1 MITLVYVILVVLA
14 LVSLVNIAAIWLT
27 RKGLTQDENKNF
39 IPDVIEDK
47 VKSVKKEISDR
58 AKSVKKEL
66 GDVKD
71 AIKGKK

>member
-1 MITLVYVILVVLA
+1 MITLVYVILGVLA

-27 RKGLTQDENKNF
+27 RKALTKDDNKNF
-39 IPDVIEDK
+39 IPDVIENK